1 MILLAYAVGSWPQFG
16 CTVDLEDIGARR
28 VRSQISPLLLLCEMI
43 VFFRAEMIDR
53 LRAWFLLGAFARLIR
68 SIEVRRNRWENMDA
82 RTWQIKLLREARK
95 QSSRLPERIVNF
107 TEPLKR
113 NLDIL
118 LRPPRAILRYC
129 SPV

>member
-1 MILLAYAVGSWPQFG
+1 M
-16 CTVDLEDIGARR
+16 DLEDIGARR
-28 VRSQISPLLLLCEMI
+28 GRGQISPLLLLCEMI
-43 VFFRAEMIDR
+43 DR
-53 LRAWFLLGAFARLIR
+53 LLASFLLGAFVRLIG
-68 SIEVRRNRWENMDA
+68 SIEVRRNRWEDMDA
-82 RTWQIKLLREARK
+82 RTWQIKLLQEARK

-118 LRPPRAILRYC
+118 RRRPRAILRYC

>member
-1 MILLAYAVGSWPQFG
+1 MILLAYAVGSWPQLG

-28 VRSQISPLLLLCEMI
+28 GRSQISPLLLLCVMI

-53 LRAWFLLGAFARLIR
+53 LLGSFLLGAFARLK
-68 SIEVRRNRWENMDA
+68 SVEVRRNRWEDMDA

-113 NLDIL
+113 NLDSL
-118 LRPPRAILRYC
+118 LRRPRAILRYC
-129 SPV
+129 LPV